1 MFKKI
6 FIVPILMMFLLVG
19 VAQAQTSDLPKPG
32 MLPDSSFYFLKS
44 WKEGIGT
51 FFTFGDLKKAERFL
65 NLSEKRLAEA
75 EALADK
81 NKSEMAERAVERYQ
95 EQLNLALAKAEEAK
109 AEGLDADEV
118 LAKVSEATL
127 KHQAVLAEVYEKVP
141 EQAKEAIQQ
150 AMEAGMR
157 EHEEALEAVSGQKQ
171 EEIRQELEQKK
182 QETEQRLEEIKQR
195 IPQTPGRP

>member
-1 MFKKI
+1 MFKK
-6 FIVPILMMFLLVG
+6 FLILPLLTVFLFVG

-44 WKEGIGT
+44 WKEGVGT

-81 NKSEMAERAVERYQ
+81 NKLEMAERAVERYQ
-95 EQLNLALAKAEEAK
+95 EQLNLALSKAKEAK
-109 AEGLDADEV
+109 TKGLDADEV

-141 EQAKEAIQQ
+141 EQAKSAIQR

-157 EHEEALEAVSGQKQ
+157 GHEEAIQAVSGEKR
-171 EEIRQELEQKK
+171 EEIMPRIEQKK
-182 QETEQRLEEIKQR
+182 QEAEQKLEEIEQK
-195 IPQTPGRP
+195 IPQTPSRP

>member
-109 AEGLDADEV
+109 AEGLDADED